1 MLQTHAPFT
10 IVDRNYKPRK
20 AISQS
25 ELCNE
30 LLTDEASREESP
42 RAETHIDM
50 FTKHEMPKK
59 RIEAFS
65 QQKEISFTLG
75 HGVTV
80 AIIISNFPIN
90 RFSQS
95 LHLRSHVKIFA
106 PSIGAS
112 EKEVNYVIEINFTDE
127 YVRQGNV
134 AGRKAHSFHLSPSLI
149 DTESMRLISCRIA
162 SLFYT

>member
-1 MLQTHAPFT
+1 MHLSLLLIATT
-10 IVDRNYKPRK
+10 SLEKPL
-20 AISQS
+20 ASQS
-25 ELCNE
+25 CAMNCW
-30 LLTDEASREESP
+30 LTKRLVKNP
-42 RAETHIDM
+42 RAR
-50 FTKHEMPKK
+50 KHTLICSRNMKCRKK

>member
-1 MLQTHAPFT
+1 MCVSCIYFGLVLQTHAPFT

-112 EKEVNYVIEINFTDE
+112 EKKSKLCN
-127 YVRQGNV
+127 
-134 AGRKAHSFHLSPSLI
+134 
-149 DTESMRLISCRIA
+149 
-162 SLFYT
+162 